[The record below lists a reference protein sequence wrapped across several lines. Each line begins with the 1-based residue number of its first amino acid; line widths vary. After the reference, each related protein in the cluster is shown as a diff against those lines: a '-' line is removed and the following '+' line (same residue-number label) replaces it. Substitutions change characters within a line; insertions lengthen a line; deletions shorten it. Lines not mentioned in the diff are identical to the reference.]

1 MTVPHLVG
9 HDLELGETNARL
21 RDPGGPRLV
30 AVRAEPGGG
39 RSAFAR
45 AVAARVRAEGVPCSA
60 FTCVVGDEGRPLL
73 LALRLVTAVRG
84 HRTGVA
90 GSRQAERRVS
100 QALSALDEGDAT
112 AMGRA
117 LREALTWS
125 PPMVVVIDDIQH
137 ADPESMDL
145 LGGVGVERWAPQL
158 RLVVTAVQ
166 RAPAGEAPPTGDEG
180 PLHPLVRRAAATVV
194 LRRLAAR
201 EVGEL
206 LARRLAATPDPGLVG
221 RVRELSR
228 GIPAAVDAL
237 LAGWTRRGA
246 IRIVG
251 GHAFLSS
258 EAPVPVLP
266 DDDRFMVALRALGEP
281 CGTVAATLSVLW
293 PLGRTAPALA
303 AASSGLSTDEVHAG
317 IRGLVAAGVMDRLTG
332 ADGCLTRGWTF
343 RVPLVAHAV
352 RERLGPVERA
362 RLSAVAVEAL
372 WTAGEPTVTGT
383 GRLPPAA
390 ALLDEADA
398 ETYLPDR
405 IADAGMLVDRR
416 RAAADLTAAA
426 QRIHPDREG
435 RGMTRWLRAAHLL
448 VDEPAARE
456 LALLRYGKAAYVAG
470 EYPAARAAAER
481 ILRDPVEGLTAMTLQ
496 DTAVLL
502 VAAAAGEG
510 NQALL
515 DRIAAE
521 SWWRESPLPAAAVL
535 SGRALALSQSQRWR
549 ETRDLLARTAPLW
562 GADLLGRVLPE
573 WFWACAEWVLG
584 RPDRFRRVVDTP
596 LASRLPPEWAYS
608 LTTSQFDQLLGARDL
623 GAAAALLS
631 ARGLPAEALP
641 PYSRFLRAHLQGR
654 WDEALALARGM
665 LANGRTFSPAPGHH
679 LLHARGAAILLARGR
694 ATSATRLVRSVR
706 GDREG
711 QPELFL
717 DHAEAQTHRAL
728 GDTGAAERL
737 LRRGLSQAEARGLV
751 YGTDELWATLA
762 ALLVETGRPDEA
774 AHSAARL
781 RHAAEQLGSGRAHLL
796 SLLVSADV
804 LPREDTDATRG
815 LLLEAVALA
824 RSRDQPFETAVTLS
838 AVARAGVGPK
848 AQLYEAYELFGE
860 TGAALWRFHTRTA
873 MREAALSVPGR
884 RQVAEENDRLLA
896 TLVAEGLSNRRIAVL
911 LRLTE
916 EAVATRLSRLL
927 TRTGLRSR
935 AEVATLLLTGDA
947 LTVTDRR
954 SSFV

>member
-1 MTVPHLVG
+1 MRVPQLVG
-9 HDLELGETNARL
+9 RDRELGETNARL
-21 RDPGGPRLV
+21 RGPGGPRLV
-30 AVRAEPGGG
+30 VVRAEPGGG
-39 RSAFAR
+39 RTSFAR
-45 AVAARVRAEGVPCSA
+45 ALAARLRAEGLPCPVL
-60 FTCVVGDEGRPLL
+60 TCVAGDEGRPLL

-84 HRTGVA
+84 HRA
-90 GSRQAERRVS
+90 GAVPSRPADRRGLR
-100 QALSALDEGDAT
+100 ALIALEEGDAT
-112 AMGRA
+112 AMGHA
-117 LREALTWS
+117 LREALTRS
-125 PPMVVVIDDIQH
+125 PSMVVVVDDLQR
-137 ADPESMDL
+137 ADPESLAL
-145 LGGVGVERWAPQL
+145 LGGFGVERWAPGF

-166 RAPAGEAPPTGDEG
+166 RAPAGETPPAGDDP
-180 PLHPLVRRAAATVV
+180 PLAQLVRRAADEIV

-206 LARRLAATPDPGLVG
+206 LTRRLAATPDPGLVR

-237 LAGWTRRGA
+237 LAGWTRQGA
-246 IRIVG
+246 IRNVG

-266 DDDRFMVALRALGEP
+266 DDDRFVVALRALGEP
-281 CGTVAATLSVLW
+281 GGTVARALSVLW
-293 PLGRTAPALA
+293 PLGRAAPALA
-303 AASSGLSTDEVHAG
+303 AAWSALSADEVHAG
-317 IRGLVAAGVMDRLTG
+317 IRGLVKAGVMDRLHD
-332 ADGCLTRGWTF
+332 ADGRLTRGWTF
-343 RVPLVAHAV
+343 RVPLVEHAV

-383 GRLPPAA
+383 GRRPPAA
-390 ALLDEADA
+390 SLLDEADA

-405 IADAGMLVDRR
+405 IAEAGVLVDRR

-426 QRIHPDREG
+426 QQIHPDRGG

-456 LALLRYGKAAYVAG
+456 LALLRYGKGAYVAG
-470 EYPAARAAAER
+470 EYSAARAAAET
-481 ILRDPVEGLTAMTLQ
+481 ILREPVQGLTAITLQ

-510 NQALL
+510 NRPLL

-521 SWWRESPLPAAAVL
+521 SWWRESPLPTAAVL
-535 SGRALALSQSQRWR
+535 SARALALSQSQRWR
-549 ETRDLLARTAPLW
+549 ETRDLLARTASLWNADPLV
-562 GADLLGRVLPE
+562 RVLPE
-573 WFWACAEWVLG
+573 WFGACAEWVLG
-584 RPDRFRRVVDTP
+584 RPDRFRRAVATP
-596 LASRLPPEWAYS
+596 LAPELPPEWAYS

-623 GAAAALLS
+623 AAATALLS
-631 ARGLPAEALP
+631 ARGLPVEALP
-641 PYSRFLRAHLQGR
+641 PYSRFLRADLLGR
-654 WDEALALARGM
+654 WDEALTLARGM
-665 LANGRTFSPAPGHH
+665 LADGRTFSPAPGHH
-679 LLHARGAAILLARGR
+679 LLHARWAAILLAQGR
-694 ATSATRLVRSVR
+694 ATSATRLLRSVR

-711 QPELFL
+711 QLELFL
-717 DHAEAQTHRAL
+717 DHAEAEVGRAL
-728 GDTGAAERL
+728 GDTGSAERL
-737 LRRGLSQAEARGLV
+737 LRRGLREAEARGQV
-751 YGTDELWATLA
+751 YGTDELWASLA
-762 ALLVETGRPDEA
+762 ALQRETGRLDEA
-774 AHSAARL
+774 AHSAVRL
-781 RHAAEQLGSGRAHLL
+781 RRTAERLGSGRAHLL

-804 LPREDTDATRG
+804 LPREDTDATRR

-824 RSRDQPFETAVTLS
+824 RSRDQPFETAATLS

-848 AQLYEAYELFGE
+848 EQLYEAYELFGE

-935 AEVATLLLTGDA
+935 AEVATLLLAGDP
-947 LTVTDRR
+947 LTVTDR
-954 SSFV
+954 